1 MGNRKKYRGYIILG
15 YSIDEERYM
24 GYVENSFSMGVSHCR
39 VKVYSEIKGGWN
51 NWDKHGFKST
61 NEMICDHCRNTAE
74 RLNRIG
80 YYGNTIWKVYRINSK
95 YCPVKVDMSE
105 LMLYKA
111 NKLDLSKYS
120 IRNHRFVDKC
130 SENRILPVELQ

>member
-24 GYVENSFSMGVSHCR
+24 GYVENSFSMGVSPCR
-39 VKVYSEIKGGWN
+39 VKVYSEVKGGTK
-51 NWDKHGFKST
+51 NWEQNGYKSP
-61 NEMICDHCRNTAE
+61 NEMLWDHCRNTAE
-74 RLNRIG
+74 RLNRVG

-95 YCPVKVDMSE
+95 NCPVKVDMSE
-105 LMLYKA
+105 LMLYKS

-120 IRNHRFVDKC
+120 IRNHRFADKC
-130 SENRILPVELQ
+130 SENRILPIELR

>member
-51 NWDKHGFKST
+51 NWDKHGFKSA
-61 NEMICDHCRNTAE
+61 NEMICDRCRNTAE

-130 SENRILPVELQ
+130 SENRILLVELQ